1 MLQAK
6 ALCQDGNGN
15 MAKIVQVLTRAGLEY
30 DPTVANSLV
39 RNLDGVIQKLN
50 TTFQEELKQ
59 EIEAQAFFI
68 E

>member
-1 MLQAK
+1 
-6 ALCQDGNGN
+6 

-50 TTFQEELKQ
+50 TTFQQDLKD
-59 EIEAQAFFI
+59 EAEAISLFLA
-68 E
+68 

>member
-1 MLQAK
+1 
-6 ALCQDGNGN
+6 

-30 DPTVANSLV
+30 DDIVANSLV

-59 EIEAQAFFI
+59 EIEAANFFLM
-68 E
+68 